1 MTISTAVSGSRRSR
15 TPATGRQPE
24 DATVGHADSPS
35 ATGADGER
43 LRECAEF
50 FAHPELAHL
59 PSDRVKTALRE
70 FRSTGTYGHTVD
82 ELRVGARLAWRN
94 HDRCVG
100 RKHWRALEVLDARG
114 ARTAADIAQAC
125 WQHLRRATNGGAV
138 RCFITVGPPAD
149 PEGRAFRIL
158 NSQLIRYAGY
168 RVPGGLLGDPANV
181 ELTDLAMARGWRPR
195 RQGRFDVLPLLI
207 QSPDGQVHLFPVP
220 ADLILEVPLTHPD
233 HAWFG
238 DLGLKW
244 HAVPAVSNMDLEIGG
259 ISYPCA
265 PFNGWYVS
273 SEIGR
278 NLGDSDRYDLL
289 PKIAEHAGMD
299 CSNER
304 TLWRDRALIEL
315 SRAILHSY
323 KQSRVHLVDHH
334 TVAKQFIDHVER
346 EADAGRACPADWSWI
361 NPPLSASLTP
371 TFHRYYDPPD
381 SRLRPAFVRR
391 VPLEADASAA
401 GSRCPFTSA
410 ESAATTEEPD
420 EDPKRS
426 WVRKLV
432 SLRH

>member
-1 MTISTAVSGSRRSR
+1 MTSSTSVPGSRSSNE
-15 TPATGRQPE
+15 PAIGQRP
-24 DATVGHADSPS
+24 DATLGDFDSPHAPGS
-35 ATGADGER
+35 DGDH

-50 FAHPELAHL
+50 FAQSELAHL
-59 PSDRVKTALRE
+59 PSERVKTALRE
-70 FRSTGTYGHTVD
+70 FRRTGTYPHTPD
-82 ELRVGARLAWRN
+82 ELRIGARLAWRN

-100 RKHWRALEVLDARG
+100 RKHWRALEVLDART
-114 ARTAADIAQAC
+114 ARTASDIAQAC
-125 WQHLRRATNGGAV
+125 WQHLRRSTNGGAV

-168 RVPGGLLGDPANV
+168 RVPGGVLGDPANV
-181 ELTDLAMARGWRPR
+181 ELTDLAMDRGWRPR
-195 RQGRFDVLPLLI
+195 TRGRFDVLPLLI
-207 QSPDGQVHLFPVP
+207 QAPDRQVHLFPVP
-220 ADLILEVPLTHPD
+220 ADLVLEVPLTHPE

-244 HAVPAVSNMDLEIGG
+244 HAVPAVSNMDLQIGG

-278 NLGDSDRYDLL
+278 NLGDSDRYDML
-289 PKIAEHAGMD
+289 PDIAQRAGLD

-304 TLWRDRALIEL
+304 TLWRDRALVEL

-346 EADAGRACPADWSWI
+346 EKDAGRGCPADWSWI

-381 SRLRPAFVRR
+381 PQLRPAFLRR
-391 VPLEADASAA
+391 SAPEPT
-401 GSRCPFTSA
+401 SPPTLPRCPVASKEPTSTA
-410 ESAATTEEPD
+410 DRSE

-426 WVRKLV
+426 WVRKL
-432 SLRH
+432 LALPN